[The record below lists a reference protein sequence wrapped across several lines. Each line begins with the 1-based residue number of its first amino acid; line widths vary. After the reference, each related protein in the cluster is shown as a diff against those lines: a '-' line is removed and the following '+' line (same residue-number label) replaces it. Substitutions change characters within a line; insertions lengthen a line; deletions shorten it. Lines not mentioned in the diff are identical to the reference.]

1 MKKSEKGSISMI
13 VFVTVM
19 FMMIVLSTLSSKSK
33 SQIVEQQKWRNT
45 YDGDMKQAFE
55 ERNYTYT
62 TNEIESEP
70 GGGD

>member
-19 FMMIVLSTLSSKSK
+19 FMMVVLGTLLTTISAKSK
-33 SQIVEQQKWRNT
+33 SQLVEQQKLKNA
-45 YDGDMKQAFE
+45 YDGDMRTIFE
-55 ERNYTYT
+55 ERNAYVT
-62 TNEIESEP
+62 TS